1 MKNICAI
8 IFCCVLLISCE
19 KKGFIKYDVVDST
32 KQIDTSSNKIIEQV
46 QIIEKNKPELK
57 PQLDPI
63 VIEAQRILEFSGNI
77 TKGYQQFSSDTTI
90 AIDSLQKQNKK
101 FEDVI
106 KKQQGEIKDLKSQKD
121 LWYDRCLAA
130 IIIASG
136 LGVAVSLVLF
146 FMGKLPSL
154 TLSLVG
160 IAVLAGAI
168 FLKVLQAYFLYV
180 AGGFG
185 LLIALVI
192 GYVAFKQKKQSINK
206 DKGISEIVKSVNE
219 GIESGAIDQTKFTEI
234 ANKTQTPNL
243 GKVLVDRV
251 QGKINETNFNRVFG
265 KRRPKGS
272 NTGKGK

>member
-1 MKNICAI
+1 MKKICAI
-8 IFCCVLLISCE
+8 IFCCVLLVSCN
-19 KKGFIKYDVVDST
+19 KKDFIKYDVLDST
-32 KQIDTSSNKIIEQV
+32 KQIEISSNKIIEQT
-46 QIIEKNKPELK
+46 QTIEKEKSELK
-57 PQLDPI
+57 PKLDPI
-63 VIEAQRILEFSGNI
+63 AVEAQRILELSGNI
-77 TKGYQQFSSDTTI
+77 TKGYQQFSSDTSTV
-90 AIDSLQKQNKK
+90 IDNLQKQNKK

-160 IAVLAGAI
+160 IAVLVGAI

-185 LLIALVI
+185 LLIAIII
-192 GYVAFKQKKQSINK
+192 GYVAFTHKKQSINK
-206 DKGISEIVKSVNE
+206 DKGISEIVNSVNK
-219 GIESGAIDQTKFTEI
+219 GIEEGVIDPAKFSEI
-234 ANKTQTPNL
+234 ANKNQTPNL
-243 GKVLVDRV
+243 GKALVDRV
-251 QGKINETNFNRVFG
+251 QGKLNETNFNRVFG
-265 KRRPKGS
+265 KRRTKRS
-272 NTGKGK
+272 DTSKGK

>member
-1 MKNICAI
+1 MKNIGII
-8 IFCCVLLISCE
+8 IFCCFFLMACS
-19 KKGFIKYDVVDST
+19 KKGIIKYDVLDST
-32 KQIDTSSNKIIEQV
+32 KQIETSSNKIIAQT
-46 QIIEKNKPELK
+46 QTIEKEKPELK

-63 VIEAQRILEFSGNI
+63 AVEAQRILEFSGNI
-77 TKGYQQFSSDTTI
+77 TKGYQQFSIDTSTV
-90 AIDSLQKQNKK
+90 IDILQKQNKK
-101 FEDVI
+101 FEDII

-154 TLSLVG
+154 TFSLVG

-185 LLIALVI
+185 LLIAIII
-192 GYVAFKQKKQSINK
+192 GYVVFTHKKQSINK
-206 DKGISEIVKSVNE
+206 DKGISEIVNSVSK
-219 GIESGAIDQTKFTEI
+219 GIEEGAIDPTKFGEI
-234 ANKTQTPNL
+234 ANKNQTPNL
-243 GKVLVDRV
+243 GKALVDRV
-251 QGKINETNFNRVFG
+251 QGKLNETNFNRVFG
-265 KRRPKGS
+265 KRGRKG
-272 NTGKGK
+272 NTTSKE

>member
-1 MKNICAI
+1 MKKIGII
-8 IFCCVLLISCE
+8 IFCCVLLVSCN
-19 KKGFIKYDVVDST
+19 KKGFIKYDVLDST
-32 KQIDTSSNKIIEQV
+32 KQIETSSNKIIEQT
-46 QIIEKNKPELK
+46 QTIEKEKPELK

-63 VIEAQRILEFSGNI
+63 AVEAQRILEFSGNI
-77 TKGYQQFSSDTTI
+77 TKGYQQFSTDTSTS
-90 AIDSLQKQNKK
+90 IDNLQKQKKK

-154 TLSLVG
+154 TFSLVG

-185 LLIALVI
+185 LLIAIII
-192 GYVAFKQKKQSINK
+192 GYVAFTHKKQSINK
-206 DKGISEIVKSVNE
+206 DKGISEIVNSVNK
-219 GIESGAIDQTKFTEI
+219 GIEEGAIDPAKFSEI
-234 ANKTQTPNL
+234 ANKNQTPNL
-243 GKVLVDRV
+243 GKALVDRV
-251 QGKINETNFNRVFG
+251 QGKLNETNFNRVFG
-265 KRRPKGS
+265 KRRTKRS
-272 NTGKGK
+272 DSSKGK

>member
-1 MKNICAI
+1 MKKIGII
-8 IFCCVLLISCE
+8 IFCCVLLVSCN
-19 KKGFIKYDVVDST
+19 KKGFIKYDVLDST
-32 KQIDTSSNKIIEQV
+32 KQIETSSNKIIEQT
-46 QIIEKNKPELK
+46 QTIEKEKPELK

-63 VIEAQRILEFSGNI
+63 AVEAQRILEFSGNI
-77 TKGYQQFSSDTTI
+77 TKGYQQFSTDTSTI
-90 AIDSLQKQNKK
+90 IDNLQKQNKK

-154 TLSLVG
+154 TFSLVG

-185 LLIALVI
+185 LLIAIII
-192 GYVAFKQKKQSINK
+192 GYVAFTHKKQSINK
-206 DKGISEIVKSVNE
+206 DKGISEIVNSVNK
-219 GIESGAIDQTKFTEI
+219 GIEEGAIDPAKFSEI
-234 ANKTQTPNL
+234 ANKNQTPNL
-243 GKVLVDRV
+243 GKALVDRV
-251 QGKINETNFNRVFG
+251 QGKLNETNFNRVFG
-265 KRRPKGS
+265 KRRTKRS
-272 NTGKGK
+272 DSSKGK

>member
-1 MKNICAI
+1 MKKICAI
-8 IFCCVLLISCE
+8 IFCCVLLVSCN
-19 KKGFIKYDVVDST
+19 KKGFIKYDVLDST
-32 KQIDTSSNKIIEQV
+32 KQIETSSNKIIEHTQT
-46 QIIEKNKPELK
+46 IEKEKPELK

-63 VIEAQRILEFSGNI
+63 VVEAQRILEFSGNI
-77 TKGYQQFSSDTTI
+77 TKGYQQFSTDTSTI
-90 AIDSLQKQNKK
+90 IDNLQKQNKK

-180 AGGFG
+180 AGGFA
-185 LLIALVI
+185 LLIAIVI
-192 GYVAFKQKKQSINK
+192 GYVVFIQKKQSINK
-206 DKGISEIVKSVNE
+206 DKGISEIVNSVNQ
-219 GIESGAIDQTKFTEI
+219 GIEEGAIDSTKFSEI
-234 ANKTQTPNL
+234 ANKNQTPNL

-251 QGKINETNFNRVFG
+251 QGKIDETNFNRVFG
-265 KRRPKGS
+265 KRRAKRS
-272 NTGKGK
+272 DTSKGK